1 MLIKITWYNQ
11 HVIIRFMAINC
22 RLSMIFNMGKCIS
35 MFLNK
40 DTCIFLF
47 LSLKKEKSLR
57 VHINFFIK
65 DLYTKCTQ
73 IYKYNVVFCTY
84 DKVALFE

>member
-22 RLSMIFNMGKCIS
+22 RLSIIFNMGKCIS
-35 MFLNK
+35 MFL
-40 DTCIFLF
+40 
-47 LSLKKEKSLR
+47 KKEKSSR
-57 VHINFFIK
+57 VHIYLFIK

-73 IYKYNVVFCTY
+73 IYKYNVEFCTY

>member
-1 MLIKITWYNQ
+1 
-11 HVIIRFMAINC
+11 
-22 RLSMIFNMGKCIS
+22 

-40 DTCIFLF
+40 DIFLF
-47 LSLKKEKSLR
+47 LSLKKEKSSR
-57 VHINFFIK
+57 VHIYFFIK
-65 DLYTKCTQ
+65 DLYTKCTH

>member
-1 MLIKITWYNQ
+1 
-11 HVIIRFMAINC
+11 
-22 RLSMIFNMGKCIS
+22 

-47 LSLKKEKSLR
+47 LSLKKEKSSR

-84 DKVALFE
+84 DKVALFELHLQTTPAIFSINNQQSFPICM

>member
-1 MLIKITWYNQ
+1 MY
-11 HVIIRFMAINC
+11 
-22 RLSMIFNMGKCIS
+22 IS
-35 MFLNK
+35 FFK
-40 DTCIFLF
+40 
-47 LSLKKEKSLR
+47 LKKEKSSR